1 MRNHRHTT
9 TVRPADTI
17 YVTLDSMNEFSFL
30 ITNRNIKEGTAYDIS
45 NRVMHAVIIALKAV
59 LDPINIQPI
68 IVTHICDKKWAYN
81 GDLNPGVNTAS
92 FFKDLFPKEPSL

>member
-1 MRNHRHTT
+1 
-9 TVRPADTI
+9 
-17 YVTLDSMNEFSFL
+17 MNFSFL

-81 GDLNPGVNTAS
+81 GDLNPGVKTAS